1 MNTLKEETQISF
13 SIKDGLGFL
22 MFPMSCMCLHS
33 FLGDYLWDTQ
43 GGFNELY
50 KANLRSEL
58 GTFKVKVYLGV
69 TLGDYLRPIT

>member
-1 MNTLKEETQISF
+1 V
-13 SIKDGLGFL
+13 
-22 MFPMSCMCLHS
+22 SCMCLHS
-33 FLGDYLWDTQ
+33 FLRDYLWDTQ

-69 TLGDYLRPIT
+69 TLGDHLRPIT